1 MNAPDQLDTP
11 AAHAAGHSVPAP
23 PRRRGG
29 AAWLLAFTAL
39 VVASFASLDLHFSG
53 LFAPGA
59 AATMAEFIAGFAP
72 PQSDAAFL
80 ARLAKAT
87 VDTFAMSALGTVLAA
102 IVGLALALPA
112 SAQGAGWPRLLR
124 GVARGVLNALRAVP
138 ELVWAALL
146 LISTGLG
153 PFAGTLALALHTTGV
168 LGRLLAES
176 IENTAP
182 EPAFALSLRGTGR
195 LQVFCFATLPQITPQ
210 LLSYALYRWEI
221 NIRAAA
227 VLGVVG
233 AGGLG
238 QMLVFHLSLFQLHAS
253 ASVLLAMGALVLA
266 VDASSAWARA
276 RLMR

>member
-29 AAWLLAFTAL
+29 AAWLLAFTAW

-87 VDTFAMSALGTVLAA
+87 VETFAMSALGTVLAA

-124 GVARGVLNALRAVP
+124 GVARGVL
-138 ELVWAALL
+138 
-146 LISTGLG
+146 
-153 PFAGTLALALHTTGV
+153 HT
-168 LGRLLAES
+168 
-176 IENTAP
+176 NTASRK
-182 EPAFALSLRGTGR
+182 LSR
-195 LQVFCFATLPQITPQ
+195 LTK
-210 LLSYALYRWEI
+210 
-221 NIRAAA
+221 A
-227 VLGVVG
+227 VS
-233 AGGLG
+233 GL
-238 QMLVFHLSLFQLHAS
+238 
-253 ASVLLAMGALVLA
+253 
-266 VDASSAWARA
+266 
-276 RLMR
+276 